1 MGSSIGS
8 LDFKMKIWKIIA
20 VITIAK
26 CCKSNIGL
34 MFESRLVSNTGDES
48 ELKAASQMRK
58 PDRDDLIGK
67 KN

>member
-1 MGSSIGS
+1 
-8 LDFKMKIWKIIA
+8 MKIWKIIA

-34 MFESRLVSNTGDES
+34 MVESRLASTTGDES
-48 ELKAASQMRK
+48 ELEAASQMRK
-58 PDRDDLIGK
+58 PDTEDLIGK